1 MSAVLNNL
9 KCNPLAFDVVSGLDK
24 SLFKEYTVRYCS
36 TRNDTVYLILVSE
49 VIDSTMGSRWKRAK
63 SICLEHGIY
72 LDVSIVT
79 QEQYLK
85 WVHHSVKKDPDS
97 PEEWLQRWYKVH
109 LKEPKGGLWAKAAD
123 HIYYLK
129 ETEHY
134 NAIAPK
140 ILESGYF
147 SLNGK

>member
-1 MSAVLNNL
+1 MSVVLNNL
-9 KCNPLAFDVVSGLDK
+9 KCNPLVFDVVSGLDK

-49 VIDSTMGSRWKRAK
+49 VIDSTMGSRWRRAK

-109 LKEPKGGLWAKAAD
+109 LKEPKGGSLGKSRRS
-123 HIYYLK
+123 Y
-129 ETEHY
+129 
-134 NAIAPK
+134 
-140 ILESGYF
+140 ILSERNRALQRYCS
-147 SLNGK
+147 

>member
-1 MSAVLNNL
+1 MVAVLNNL
-9 KCNPLAFDVVSGLDK
+9 KGNSIAYDAIMSLDK
-24 SLFKEYTVRYCS
+24 SLFEEYTVRYCS
-36 TRNDTVYLILVSE
+36 VRDDTVYLIIVSE
-49 VIDSTMGSRWKRAK
+49 TIDTTMGSRWKRAK
-63 SICLEHGIY
+63 TQCVDKGVH

-85 WVHHSVKKDPDS
+85 WVSHSVKRDPDS
-97 PEEWLQRWYKVH
+97 PEEWLQRWYKAH
-109 LKEPKGGLWAKAAD
+109 SSEPKTGLWAKAAD

-129 ETEHY
+129 DINHY

-147 SLNGK
+147 SL